1 MKKTILVAALILG
14 TALTAAASDQ
24 SNKPSTGPGPAGQTA
39 AGSAASQL
47 PKPDFRAFADG
58 QYIFVMNGG
67 DADWTG
73 PLDVKATCKKEG
85 TKQDPTICGSNFPNG
100 TFFQHLANFPA
111 GHGPSVAPIKGSGNA
126 QQVSGYGWR
135 ALRMEL
141 PTGSYEITVT
151 VDPNGKVA
159 EKDEANNQSVQNVSI
174 AAPAGSGPVVVNP
187 GAIQLAP
194 TKKP

>member
-1 MKKTILVAALILG
+1 MKKTILAVLILG

-24 SNKPSTGPGPAGQTA
+24 SKKPATGPAPAGQTA
-39 AGSAASQL
+39 AGAAAAQL

-85 TKQDPTICGSNFPNG
+85 TKQDPTICGPNFPNG
-100 TFFQHLANFPA
+100 SFFYHIAGFQA

-135 ALRMEL
+135 ALRMDL
-141 PTGSYEITVT
+141 PPGSYEITVT

-159 EKDEANNQSVQNVSI
+159 EKDETNNQSVQNVSI
-174 AAPAGSGPVVVNP
+174 AGSASPGAVQVNP

>member
-1 MKKTILVAALILG
+1 MKKTILAAALILG

-24 SNKPSTGPGPAGQTA
+24 SNKPSTGPAPAGQTA
-39 AGSAASQL
+39 AGSAAAQL

-85 TKQDPTICGSNFPNG
+85 TKQDPTICGPNFPNG
-100 TFFQHLANFPA
+100 TFLHHLANFPA

-135 ALRMEL
+135 AVRMDL
-141 PTGSYEITVT
+141 PPGSFEIVVT
-151 VDPNGKVA
+151 VDPNGKIA
-159 EKDEANNQSVQNVSI
+159 EKDEANNVSTKNVTI
-174 AAPAGSGPVVVNP
+174 AGSNSPGAVQVNP